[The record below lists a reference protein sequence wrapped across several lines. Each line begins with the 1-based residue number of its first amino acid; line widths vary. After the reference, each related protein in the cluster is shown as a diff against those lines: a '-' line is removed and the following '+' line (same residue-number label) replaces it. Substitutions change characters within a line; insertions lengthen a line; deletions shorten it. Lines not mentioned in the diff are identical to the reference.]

1 MEVVMIT
8 HQFFEGDSFGVAG
21 ASARRHKYGNII
33 FRALLSRFKNVY
45 PMNPIE
51 ESIEG
56 TRAYRE
62 IKHMPEVPCSL
73 CIVTPP
79 EVTLKIVEQAIEYGV
94 RSVWLQP
101 GADNG
106 LAAARARAAGI
117 NVIDDGSCVL
127 VELAKL

>member
-1 MEVVMIT
+1 MNNE
-8 HQFFEGDSFGVAG
+8 QFFEGNSFAVAG

-33 FRALLSRFKNVY
+33 FRALLSRFKDVY

-51 ESIEG
+51 EKIEG
-56 TRAYRE
+56 SRAYRE
-62 IKHMPEVPCSL
+62 IKLMPEVPCSL

-79 EVTLKIVEQAIEYGV
+79 EVTLKIVEQAIEHGV

-101 GADNG
+101 GTDNG
-106 LAAARARAAGI
+106 LAAERARASGI
-117 NVIDDGSCVL
+117 NVIDDGRCVL